1 MKKKI
6 ILDILFYLGIP
17 LLFWNTMR
25 TQLGDYHTIL
35 IGMIPAV
42 IYTVVTVF
50 SDKQLNVTGIFFMSW
65 IVLTWFM
72 NLASHTAIQELW
84 NNVIV
89 NGITGT
95 FYLLTI
101 AIKRPMGMYFFIDYA
116 FARGIPRERTRKLYR
131 LPENF
136 HYFNEFTLFLLSR
149 EIVEIAVLSFLIE
162 EYGVGGYNTIQI
174 TSSVIS
180 YVFLGLTVLYV
191 IYIAKKIKK
200 SPKVEAST
208 A

>member
-6 ILDILFYLGIP
+6 FLDLLFYLGIP
-17 LLFWNTMR
+17 LFFWNVLR
-25 TQLGDYHTIL
+25 THFGDYHTIL

-42 IYTVVTVF
+42 IYTVVVVF
-50 SDKQLNVTGIFFMSW
+50 KDREINITGIFFMSW
-65 IVLTWFM
+65 IVITWIM

-89 NGITGT
+89 NGITGA

-116 FARGIPRERTRKLYR
+116 FARGIPREHSRKR
-131 LPENF
+131 FRQPENF

-149 EIVEIAVLSFLIE
+149 EIVLIAILTFLIE
-162 EYGVGGYNTIQI
+162 EYGVNGYNTIQI

-180 YVFLGLTVLYV
+180 YIFLGLTVLYV
-191 IYIAKKIKK
+191 IYIVKKIKK
-200 SPKVEAST
+200 SPDIETST
-208 A
+208 V